1 MGFVLLHLQFVVCNA
16 DDTDLIS
23 LKKWICLFLEIA
35 GIKILNADVLRRV
48 RDSSGNPFFEAFR
61 R

>member
-1 MGFVLLHLQFVVCNA
+1 MGFVLLHLRFVVCNA

-35 GIKILNADVLRRV
+35 GSK
-48 RDSSGNPFFEAFR
+48 F
-61 R
+61 